1 MLRRQRKIFT
11 LIFKMTA
18 REILNNGIKLDD
30 KFVDDSINAAVTAA
44 TDRINGNTNNDEYKK
59 KIDEIRKS
67 VEAKK
72 QQEKRIAIIKASQEA
87 KNNAGSQTSAGVSTP
102 VQGQV

>member
-1 MLRRQRKIFT
+1 
-11 LIFKMTA
+11 MTA

-44 TDRINGNTNNDEYKK
+44 TDRINGNTNNDEYRK

-67 VEAKK
+67 VEARK
-72 QQEKRIAIIKASQEA
+72 QQEKRIALIKASQEA
-87 KNNAGSQTSAGVSTP
+87 KNNASNQAGTGVSTS
-102 VQGQV
+102 VQNQV

>member
-1 MLRRQRKIFT
+1 
-11 LIFKMTA
+11 MTA

-59 KIDEIRKS
+59 KIEEIKKS

-72 QQEKRIAIIKASQEA
+72 QQEKRIAMIKASQEA
-87 KNNAGSQTSAGVSTP
+87 KNNASSQASTGVSNQ
-102 VQGQV
+102 VQGEV